1 MHHKP
6 ELPPGVT
13 VLERGWLSSNN
24 VLSIGS
30 HGTALV
36 DSGYATHAPQTVAL
50 VQEALGSAA
59 LNVLVNTHL
68 HSDHCGG
75 NASLQTTFPGLKT
88 LIPHGLA
95 EQVRNWDP
103 VALGYEPTGQQCPA
117 FRFDAL
123 LRHGDTV
130 ELGDWR
136 WQVHSAPGHDPDA
149 IVLFQADYGVL
160 ISGDALWENGFGV
173 VFPEIEGEAGFEE
186 VARTLDLIES
196 LQPRAVIPGH
206 GSVFGNVPAAL
217 SVARKR
223 LDGFMNNPDK
233 HALHAGKVLLKFK
246 LLEVQQVHRDEL
258 SNWAI
263 ATHYLQ
269 QLHAKHFSHLPINTW
284 VDDLLIGLERSGAAR
299 TDKDTVFNQ

>member
-1 MHHKP
+1 MHNRP

-24 VLSIGS
+24 IVCTGR

-50 VQEALGSAA
+50 VQEALGPVT

-75 NASLQTTFPGLKT
+75 NAALQSVFPELNT

-95 EQVRNWDP
+95 AQVSDWDA
-103 VALGYEPTGQQCPA
+103 VALGYELTGQQCPA
-117 FRFDAL
+117 FRFNAL

-149 IVLFQADYGVL
+149 IILFQPDYGVL

-173 VFPEIEGEAGFEE
+173 VFPEIEGEAGFEK
-186 VARTLDLIES
+186 VAQTLDLIES

-206 GSVFGNVPAAL
+206 GSVFGNCPTAL
-217 SVARKR
+217 ALARKR
-223 LDGFMNNPDK
+223 LHGFVNHPDK

-246 LLEVQQVHRDEL
+246 LLELQQVNRQKLCD
-258 SNWAI
+258 WATT
-263 ATHYLQ
+263 THYFQ
-269 QLHAKHFSHLPINTW
+269 QLHLTHFAHVTINAW
-284 VDDLLIGLERSGAAR
+284 FDDLLSGLERSGAAR
-299 TDKDTVFNQ
+299 TNENTVFNQ